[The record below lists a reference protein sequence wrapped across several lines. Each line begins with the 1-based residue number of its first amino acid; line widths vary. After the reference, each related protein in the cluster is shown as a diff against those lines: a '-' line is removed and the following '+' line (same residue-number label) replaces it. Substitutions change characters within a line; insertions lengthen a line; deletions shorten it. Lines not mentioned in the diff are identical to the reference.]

1 MSSTSTPR
9 PEEGPNRAGF
19 VFGDSNESGPNK
31 VLGLLPVSTYLV
43 QYTDG
48 AGQKSVRL
56 VFKAE
61 DSKTSFILNEKVQ
74 GQFIATAATGWFNK
88 ELAKKLRTLGI
99 GVNPNE
105 GPEGAESV

>member
-1 MSSTSTPR
+1 MTSIPTQKDV
-9 PEEGPNRAGF
+9 GPNRAGF
-19 VFGDSNESGPNK
+19 VFGDPSETGPNK

-56 VFKAE
+56 VFKPQ
-61 DSKTSFILNEKVQ
+61 DSKMAFILNEKVQ

-88 ELAKKLRTLGI
+88 ELAAKLKQLGI
-99 GVNPNE
+99 EVNLNE
-105 GPEGAESV
+105 GAEGAESV